1 MSEQEVGSSVVEQ
14 LLQPLADEAEPAGPD
29 LEYDNDFLALQ
40 QAATGRPET
49 QFDAGSPP
57 DWRDV
62 REQAQALLERTRD
75 LRIGVYWLRA
85 MVHLEGFAA
94 LSQGLRLVHGLL
106 ENFWDTL
113 HPLPDEGDFYARVN
127 ALAVLREQDGL
138 LGDLRQA
145 QLFNMRG
152 IGEVRI
158 RSAEIALG
166 LLQPNEDEM
175 PIERDRLQQM
185 FADAVAQRPQLR
197 DSMAGALGRTR
208 ELVTL
213 IGERFDSQEAP
224 DLKPLVVLLNAL
236 KSLFPAED
244 APLAEEE
251 ADDRPAVDATANP
264 GSPATVARSS
274 GEILSRDDAVKAIEK
289 VCAFLERTEPT
300 NPAPLLLR
308 RASRMINRN
317 FLQLMKEL
325 APESLSEV
333 ARLMGVDP
341 DTVQIED
348 SV

>member
-40 QAATGRPET
+40 QAAAGRPET
-49 QFDAGSPP
+49 QFDAGTPP

-75 LRIGVYWLRA
+75 LRIGVLWLRA

-94 LSQGLRLVHGLL
+94 LSSGLHLVHGLL

-113 HPLPDEGDFYARVN
+113 HPLPDDGDFYARIN
-127 ALAVLREQDGL
+127 ALTVLREQDGL

-145 QLFNMRG
+145 QLFNVRG

-158 RSAEIALG
+158 RSVEIALG
-166 LLQPNEDEM
+166 LLQPNDDETA
-175 PIERDRLQQM
+175 IERDRLQQM
-185 FADAVAQRPQLR
+185 FADAVAQRPELR
-197 DSMAGALGRTR
+197 DSMAGALGRAR
-208 ELVTL
+208 ELITL

-236 KSLFPAED
+236 KSLFPPEQV
-244 APLAEEE
+244 P
-251 ADDRPAVDATANP
+251 VDAAGDDTAAD
-264 GSPATVARSS
+264 GSGVGSSAGGALVARLS
-274 GEILSRDDAVKAIEK
+274 GEVLSRDDAIRAIDK
-289 VCAFLERTEPT
+289 VCEFLERTEPT
-300 NPAPLLLR
+300 SPAPLLLR
-308 RASRMINRN
+308 RARRLISRN

-325 APESLSEV
+325 APESLTEV

-341 DTVQIED
+341 DTVQLDD
-348 SV
+348 SA